1 MFGASVHEGFA
12 RGAVKG
18 FFRVRRKGKRRLSER
33 SALAGVFLDEAIER
47 FSVVRRDV
55 FDVGG
60 IFQTPFDLKTAD
72 SGLDKFTYVPAL
84 VVVF

>member
-1 MFGASVHEGFA
+1 MYEGFA
-12 RGAVKG
+12 RAAMKG
-18 FFRVRRKGKRRLSER
+18 FFRVRRKRKRRLSER
-33 SALAGVFLDEAIER
+33 STLADVFLDEAIER

-55 FDVGG
+55 FHVGG

-72 SGLDKFTYVPAL
+72 TGLDKFTYVPAL